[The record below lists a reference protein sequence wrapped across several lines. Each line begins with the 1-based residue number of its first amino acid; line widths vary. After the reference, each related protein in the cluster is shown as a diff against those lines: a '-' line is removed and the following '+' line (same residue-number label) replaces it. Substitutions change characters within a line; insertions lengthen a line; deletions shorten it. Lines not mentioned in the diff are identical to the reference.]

1 MYVHL
6 RYTTSE
12 GIEFITLWLIA
23 ERLAM
28 IYPQASSRWIFAA
41 NFKLALFLSLL
52 FDIEVTSSGFL
63 QFWPYLGYGK
73 SIELKTNNSLIQ
85 MGLPRSN
92 S

>member
-6 RYTTSE
+6 RYTTTE

-28 IYPQASSRWIFAA
+28 IYPQVSSRWIFVA

-52 FDIEVTSSGFL
+52 FDIEVTPTGFPQL
-63 QFWPYLGYGK
+63 WPYLGYGK

-85 MGLPRSN
+85 MGLHRSN